1 MAKEKV
7 LSSARKTTSSTVSVA
22 PKSAPVVDTSNKYKD
37 ALVEIVN
44 ISAKLDKDPLNR
56 NFRRKLEEAIK
67 EAAKLV

>member
-7 LSSARKTTSSTVSVA
+7 LSSSRKTSSSTISVT
-22 PKSAPVVDTSNKYKD
+22 PRSAPVVESSNKYKD

-56 NFRRKLEEAIK
+56 NFRVKLEEAIR